1 MAVREP
7 VKVGQQHQTLRDAVV
22 DELRTLIIEG
32 TLDPGQRLIEREL
45 ATQLDVSRIPL
56 REAILQLE
64 SEGLVQRLP
73 RRGSVV
79 AVLTRE
85 DVGELFDIREALEAL
100 AAGLAAVRRDPDAL
114 ARLRRNLDQVAAAT
128 TRRQAGM
135 VARLNVLFHQDIVQA
150 SGNKTLVA
158 MMAPL
163 HSRMHWLFRMAA
175 ASTSDLA
182 ALGGNHAEIYEA
194 IAGGHRATAERL
206 TRRHVIEMR
215 EPTLAFLP

>member
-1 MAVREP
+1 MSLP
-7 VKVGQQHQTLRDAVV
+7 PPD
-22 DELRTLIIEG
+22 LRT
-32 TLDPGQRLIEREL
+32 
-45 ATQLDVSRIPL
+45 
-56 REAILQLE
+56 
-64 SEGLVQRLP
+64 
-73 RRGSVV
+73 
-79 AVLTRE
+79 
-85 DVGELFDIREALEAL
+85 
-100 AAGLAAVRRDPDAL
+100 

-128 TRRQAGM
+128 TRRQAGT

-215 EPTLAFLP
+215 GDHNEPALDIGTLGQFVVGFDAGQSRHR